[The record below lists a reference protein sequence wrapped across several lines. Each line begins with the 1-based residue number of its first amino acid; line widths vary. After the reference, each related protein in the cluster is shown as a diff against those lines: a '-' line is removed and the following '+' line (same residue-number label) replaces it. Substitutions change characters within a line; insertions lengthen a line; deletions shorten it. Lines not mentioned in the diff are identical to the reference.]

1 MLSPTSL
8 SRATLRGFAGKL
20 SFGAYAAVLRLPQRR
35 GGVGGGGG
43 AVLDVFHILVR
54 KDVTKEF
61 VVVDLNS

>member
-35 GGVGGGGG
+35 GGVGGGG

>member
-35 GGVGGGGG
+35 GGVGGG